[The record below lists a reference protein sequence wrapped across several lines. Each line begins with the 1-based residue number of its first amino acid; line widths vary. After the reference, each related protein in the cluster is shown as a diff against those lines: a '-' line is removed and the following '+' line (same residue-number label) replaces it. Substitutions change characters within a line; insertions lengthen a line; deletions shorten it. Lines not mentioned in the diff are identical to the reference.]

1 MADSGR
7 TPNEL
12 CEFGELVAV
21 LANPA
26 TSYWFRDAI
35 TASLE
40 RDPFDAER
48 DAIALAALLT
58 RRVDELVVR
67 MVMTHDVGS
76 DETTTRYAI
85 GPAAAG
91 TVLRDWMTEMC
102 GPVSPTATPASG

>member
-12 CEFGELVAV
+12 CEVGELVAV

-26 TSYWFRDAI
+26 TSYWLRDAI
-35 TASLE
+35 TTSLE

-48 DAIALAALLT
+48 DALTLAALLT

-67 MVMTHDVGS
+67 HLG
-76 DETTTRYAI
+76 R
-85 GPAAAG
+85 
-91 TVLRDWMTEMC
+91 
-102 GPVSPTATPASG
+102 SG